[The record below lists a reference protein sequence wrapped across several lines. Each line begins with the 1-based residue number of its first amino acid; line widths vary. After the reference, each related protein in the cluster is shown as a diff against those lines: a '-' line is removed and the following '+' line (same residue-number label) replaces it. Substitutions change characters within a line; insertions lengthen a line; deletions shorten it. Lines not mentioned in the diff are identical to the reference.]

1 MNVSEESWLKWGALA
16 LGALGALLLI
26 GVALAS
32 SGELEGRTWVVTE
45 LVVDGTAVAPVE
57 GTVITATFEDG
68 AISGIASCNN
78 YFGSYTVDGDSLTF
92 GPLGST
98 LMFCEGLVQ
107 DQETAY
113 LTLLSQVDA
122 YTVDGDTL
130 TLRSGGADIITFV
143 EAEASN

>member
-1 MNVSEESWLKWGALA
+1 MAEHTWLKWGALA
-16 LGALGALLLI
+16 LGAVGAMLLI

-32 SGELEGRTWVVTE
+32 GDELEGRTWVATE
-45 LVVDGTAVAPVE
+45 LVVDGSAVAPIE
-57 GTVITATFEDG
+57 GTVITANFEDG
-68 AISGIASCNN
+68 GVSGIASCNN

-98 LMFCEGLVQ
+98 LMACEGPIQ

-122 YTVDGDTL
+122 YAVDGDTL

-143 EAEASN
+143 EADASN

>member
-1 MNVSEESWLKWGALA
+1 MNVTEQTWLKWGALA
-16 LGALGALLLI
+16 LGAVGALLLI

-32 SGELEGRTWVVTE
+32 SGELEGRTWVVSE
-45 LVVDGTAVAPVE
+45 LVVDGSAVAPLE
-57 GTVITATFEDG
+57 GTVITAKFEDG
-68 AISGIASCNN
+68 GVSGIASCNN
-78 YFGSYTVDGDSLTF
+78 YFGSYTVDGDSLSF

-98 LMFCEGLVQ
+98 LMACEGPIQ

-122 YTVDGDTL
+122 YAVDGDTL

-143 EAEASN
+143 EADASN

>member
-1 MNVSEESWLKWGALA
+1 MAEHTWLKWGALA
-16 LGALGALLLI
+16 LGAVGAMLLI

-32 SGELEGRTWVVTE
+32 GGELEGRTWVATE
-45 LVVDGTAVAPVE
+45 LVVDGSAVAPIE
-57 GTVITATFEDG
+57 GTVITANFEDG
-68 AISGIASCNN
+68 GISGIASCNN

-98 LMFCEGLVQ
+98 LMACEGPIQ

-122 YTVDGDTL
+122 YAVDGDTL

-143 EAEASN
+143 EADASN